1 MAGSLS
7 ANLMSSLLRILRQA
21 WGLVTL
27 FDRLRQNIPTKGR
40 ISVSLEWDFWGRD
53 KGPAGGH
60 PSPLQGPTANEQP
73 SPLDRGENLG
83 VGGSQILAQAP

>member
-1 MAGSLS
+1 MAGSL
-7 ANLMSSLLRILRQA
+7 AVNLMSSVLSILKQA

-60 PSPLQGPTANEQP
+60 PSPLQVVYSE
-73 SPLDRGENLG
+73 
-83 VGGSQILAQAP
+83 